1 MQFKDLFR
9 PTATLAL
16 GLSLFAS
23 CISVNKEVGSG
34 FTPDDEKIYLK
45 TVDIP
50 VPLTINTMSDVQGRN
65 ASTIIIGN
73 LRSDEFGEINFSS
86 AANIAL
92 ASEGLSFGKNAKL
105 SSIALMIPI
114 SGTQYIDEE
123 QTGLVENVNVY
134 RTTKVLDSTYRYQNS
149 IKESDYEPTP
159 INAAPAISHGGDSL
173 VVYLNR
179 SLGEEILTATQAQLD
194 SNTLFMERF
203 KGLYIVTEPSVESLK
218 GGKVTKLDL
227 TAATVRM
234 RINFV
239 PTWSDGLASKD
250 TTIFFNFGNGFCLN
264 TTNSKSSMESL
275 IGRTDLKRIP
285 AEGLS
290 GIKPYISTK
299 ALKETLEKW
308 CADNNYDPKNIA
320 VSKASFIFPFT
331 PNATFDYTN
340 YPSDL
345 YPTKRDTTAASRYY
359 YPVDDIYTE
368 SGRGT
373 ANKSL
378 CQYSMDCSSTI
389 QKFFAKD
396 EATLVNNG
404 LDLWFSAVTQ
414 ETDYYGNVTYYTNL
428 TSYYSCWINGP
439 GNNNPPVLRLLYTV
453 FK

>member
-23 CISVNKEVGSG
+23 CISVNKEVGKD
-34 FTPDDEKIYLK
+34 FIPEDEKIYLK

-50 VPLTINTMSDVQGRN
+50 IPLTLNSMSDAQGRN

-92 ASEGLSFGKNAKL
+92 ASEGLSFGENAKL

-114 SGTQYIDEE
+114 SGTQYIDNE

-134 RTTKVLDSTYRYQNS
+134 RTTKVLDSTFRYQNS
-149 IKESDYEPTP
+149 LKESDYESTP
-159 INAAPAISHGGDSL
+159 INAAPAILHGGDSL

-179 SLGEEILTATQAQLD
+179 SLGEEILTATKAQLD

-203 KGLYIVTEPSVESLK
+203 KGLYIVTEPSIESLK
-218 GGKVTKLDL
+218 GGKVSQLDL
-227 TAATVRM
+227 SAATVRL

-239 PTWSDGLASKD
+239 PTWSDGLAAKD
-250 TTIFFNFGNGFCLN
+250 TTIFLSFGNGFCLN
-264 TTNSKSSMESL
+264 TSNSKSSMASL
-275 IGRTDLKRIP
+275 VGRTDLERIP

-290 GIKPYISTK
+290 GMKPYISTK
-299 ALKETLEKW
+299 ALKETLDKW
-308 CADNNYDPKNIA
+308 CADNNYNPKNIA

-345 YPTKRDTTAASRYY
+345 YPIKRDTSATSRYY
-359 YPVDDIYTE
+359 YPIDDIYAE
-368 SGRGT
+368 SDRGT

-378 CQYSMDCSSTI
+378 RQYSMDCSSTI
-389 QKFFAKD
+389 QKYFTKD
-396 EATLVNNG
+396 ETTLVNNG

-414 ETDYYGNVTYYTNL
+414 QTDYYGNITYYANL

-439 GNNNPPVLRLLYTV
+439 GNSNPPVLRLLYTV